1 MSTRDQ
7 DNRPSILPLSGADE
21 GKRAV
26 KTTIVGGQPPGNQR
40 PMQPVPVGLEQ
51 LMAMA
56 AVSDEFSDALS
67 EDREAALEASGV
79 ELTSTERA
87 ILGSVDDDALQR
99 MVAGVGMGIP
109 EQDRRGF
116 LNMSAAA
123 VLALVGGGSLAA
135 GAAGCDRTS
144 KGHRPDHP
152 APTGARPD
160 RPEDDQPVE
169 KKTGAETESETE
181 AETETE
187 PETKKPDAGRPPPP
201 KPPTGARPDRPKRP
215 DRPRPT
221 RGARLSRPPRLK
233 IPNYQGKTGARPD
246 RPDNLQSETGAR
258 PDRPPKKK
266 DKPKKPKKPK
276 KPPKQPPPRN
286 YPNRG
291 MSIQR
296 PLPTKKED

>member
-7 DNRPSILPLSGADE
+7 DHKPSILPLSGADD

-40 PMQPVPVGLEQ
+40 AMQPVPVGLEQ

-56 AVSDEFSDALS
+56 AVSDEFSEELWRDRDA
-67 EDREAALEASGV
+67 AVEASGV
-79 ELTSTERA
+79 ELTGTERA
-87 ILGSVDDDALQR
+87 ILGSVDDAALQK
-99 MVAGVGMGIP
+99 MVAGVGRGIP

-135 GAAGCDRTS
+135 GAAGCDRTT
-144 KGHRPDHP
+144 KGIRPDHP

-160 RPEDDQPVE
+160 RPDDDEPTE
-169 KKTGAETESETE
+169 TKTG

-187 PETKKPDAGRPPPP
+187 PEPEPETKRPDAGRPPM
-201 KPPTGARPDRPKRP
+201 PPTGARPDRPERP

-221 RGARLSRPPRLK
+221 RGARPSRPPPRD
-233 IPNYQGKTGARPD
+233 PDYQGKTGSRPD
-246 RPDNLQSETGAR
+246 RPEHFQGETGAR

-266 DKPKKPKKPK
+266 PDKPK
-276 KPPKQPPPRN
+276 KPPKLKKKPPKLPPPRT

-291 MSIQR
+291 MSIRR
-296 PLPTKKED
+296 PVPIKKEED